1 MKFFMLIIFFLIVG
15 YYTFKFIR
23 LLVKMKQAPVMPMTR
38 EELHAIRKFAQT
50 HVKSP
55 AYSQHKT
62 GIIIYT
68 LLLVYL
74 YVMIIIGLNF
84 RGFDWHLYLLLL
96 LPLIHTS
103 NLLNLFVVVKDGLLT
118 GTRFVAWK
126 HIRSFQFVPI
136 DCNHRYYGNGEE
148 VNNGYELR
156 IQTAFLP
163 ISLIVTT
170 DSMKEKLTDILE
182 EKMERKENRD
192 LKQTMQ

>member
-1 MKFFMLIIFFLIVG
+1 M
-15 YYTFKFIR
+15 
-23 LLVKMKQAPVMPMTR
+23 PVTI
-38 EELHAIRKFAQT
+38 EELQAIRKFPQT
-50 HVKSP
+50 HIKFP

-74 YVMIIIGLNF
+74 NVMMIISLTF
-84 RGFDWHLYLLLL
+84 RGFDWHLYLLLM

-103 NLLNLFVVVKDGLLT
+103 NLLNLFAVVKDGLLS

-126 HIRSFQFVPI
+126 DIRSFQFVPI
-136 DCNHRYYGNGEE
+136 DRNHKYYGNGKE
-148 VNNGYELR
+148 VNNGYELK

-170 DSMKEKLTDILE
+170 DSMKEKITDIME
-182 EKMERKENRD
+182 EKMERKENKD
-192 LKQTMQ
+192 LTQTMQ